1 MFYSTLKSNEEF
13 MFVCVFV
20 CFVLCVNIN
29 NNEEKKIAENNLKET
44 SANIYIRRRANTLI
58 GILMDYD
65 KSSDTV
71 S

>member
-1 MFYSTLKSNEEF
+1 